1 MHVCR
6 TCLTVAVEKDISQLE
21 TDLEEEKQSCF
32 EIMLFC
38 LDLKVLKLKSTRY
51 AFVIITLHY
60 LQFLYLLVTGY
71 ERDKV
76 NYKIVLNMLFE
87 NIGLL

>member
-1 MHVCR
+1 MHACR

-38 LDLKVLKLKSTRY
+38 LDIE
-51 AFVIITLHY
+51 VIR
-60 LQFLYLLVTGY
+60 LQYTY
-71 ERDKV
+71 
-76 NYKIVLNMLFE
+76 
-87 NIGLL
+87 